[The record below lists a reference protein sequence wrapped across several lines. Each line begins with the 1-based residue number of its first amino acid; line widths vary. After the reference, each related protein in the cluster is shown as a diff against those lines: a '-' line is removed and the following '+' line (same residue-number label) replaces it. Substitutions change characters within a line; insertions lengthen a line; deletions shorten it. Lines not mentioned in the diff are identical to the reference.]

1 MTQLHKVDQFLTA
14 GLYLVHLD
22 QVQASHQVL
31 MEQVADQVH
40 QVEILIQVVETAGH
54 LETQETVETIP
65 VIQVVAIQE
74 AAEILEDLVEVIL
87 EVQMNM
93 YTTG

>member
-14 GLYLVHLD
+14 DLYLVHLD

-31 MEQVADQVH
+31 MEQVAVQVH
-40 QVEILIQVVETAGH
+40 QVEILVRAVETAGH
-54 LETQETVETIP
+54 LETQETVGTIL
-65 VIQVVAIQE
+65 VIQVEAIQE
-74 AAEILEDLVEVIL
+74 TAEILEVLVEVTL